1 MYEHLRNNPPLMV
14 AEAMK
19 FVGLKEIKGKV
30 NNKTI
35 MGWADEIGGKIE
47 DIYKADEIAWCGLFM
62 AILAFRTKRAL
73 PKDPLWALNWNT
85 FGVRVEID
93 DAMLGDVLVF
103 LRNGGGHVG
112 LYVGED
118 KTAFYVLGGNQ
129 ADGVSIMRI
138 EKKRIYGVR
147 RPVYRSQPISVK
159 KYILSPN
166 GTVLSTNEK

>member
-1 MYEHLRNNPPLMV
+1 MYEHLKNNPPLMV

-35 MGWADEIGGKIE
+35 LGWANEIGGKVA
-47 DIYKADEIAWCGLFM
+47 DIYKSDEIAWCGLFI
-62 AILAFRTKRAL
+62 AILAFRTKRVL

-85 FGVRVEID
+85 FGNRVEKE

-103 LRNGGGHVG
+103 VRNGGGHVG

-118 KTAFYVLGGNQ
+118 KTAYHVLGGNQ
-129 ADGVSIMRI
+129 NDEVSVTRI
-138 EKKRIYGVR
+138 VKSRLYGVR
-147 RPVYRSQPISVK
+147 RPTYKNQPVSVK
-159 KYILSPN
+159 KYHLSAS
-166 GTVLSTNEK
+166 GKLSNNEA

>member
-19 FVGLKEIKGKV
+19 FLGLKEIKGAV

-35 MGWADEIGGKIE
+35 TDWANEVGGKVA
-47 DIYKADEIAWCGLFM
+47 DVYKSDEIAWCGLF
-62 AILAFRTKRAL
+62 LAMLAVRTKRTL

-85 FGVRVEID
+85 FGNRVEKE

-103 LRNGGGHVG
+103 IRNGGGHVG

-118 KTAFYVLGGNQ
+118 KTAFHVLGGNQ
-129 ADGVSIMRI
+129 SDSVCITRI
-138 EKKRIYGVR
+138 LKSRLYGVR
-147 RPVYRSQPISVK
+147 RPSYKSQPISVK
-159 KYILSPN
+159 KYYLSN
-166 GTVLSTNEK
+166 SGKLSTNES